1 MVLLLTVDVELLGS
15 SKKIL
20 GELLSLS
27 CRAMIR
33 FADAVL
39 LSLEGLYLAL
49 YVASQGDGLP

>member
-39 LSLEGLYLAL
+39 LSRRPLSRSLR
-49 YVASQGDGLP
+49 S

>member
-15 SKKIL
+15 SKTIL

-39 LSLEGLYLAL
+39 LS
-49 YVASQGDGLP
+49 S